1 MAVLNLTVDFRS
13 RRFAFRG
20 RPGEPPRRFTPAGSP
35 LTRASRRSL
44 RAFHSNQ
51 QGLKS
56 LMIANTAIQI
66 KTYPDRAGD
75 ANVLFSRYRNSS

>member
-1 MAVLNLTVDFRS
+1 MSEIRNGFSVSVKINFPPFISKAVLNLSVDFRS

-44 RAFHSNQ
+44 RAWNEGQ
-51 QGLKS
+51 QS
-56 LMIANTAIQI
+56 LNINS
-66 KTYPDRAGD
+66 
-75 ANVLFSRYRNSS
+75 VL